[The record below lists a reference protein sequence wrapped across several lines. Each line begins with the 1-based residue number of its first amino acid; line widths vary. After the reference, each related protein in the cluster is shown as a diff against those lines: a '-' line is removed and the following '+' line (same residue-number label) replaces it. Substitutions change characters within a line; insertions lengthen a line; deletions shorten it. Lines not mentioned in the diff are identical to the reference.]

1 MKFRHLEYFV
11 AAAEELNFTHAA
23 DRLHVSQPPF
33 SKQIHDLEGELRMEL
48 FERRR
53 KGVALTPA
61 GKAFLVDARRILE
74 DCDASIKKA
83 QRISRGEIGELAI
96 GYMSAL
102 THDFLGKALEVW
114 RQTSPGIVVDCI
126 EMDTLS
132 QERAL
137 IEGRIAVGILVPSD
151 RPVLELLRVR
161 LLVKYP
167 VSLALPKSHPH
178 ADKPQIPLSL
188 LKDEP
193 FIGLNRMY
201 PNYGDWLLK
210 SCRRVGFKPRIVK
223 EADGA
228 ASALAFVAA
237 GFGVAVISEPLQK
250 IPAKN
255 VIFRDLAPEDRAW
268 VPVGAAWKPDGLT
281 APVCFSIR
289 RRVGSSLC
297 QRKRGRSGPQE
308 RSFVVSEGSSLCRSE
323 KQSAKVVHLQYYAH
337 RKRRLPLSVFSP
349 EYIDHLP
356 RQRRIL

>member
-11 AAAEELNFTHAA
+11 AAAEELNFSHAA

-33 SKQIHDLEGELRMEL
+33 SKQIHDLEGELMMEL

-53 KGVALTPA
+53 KGVTLTPA
-61 GKAFLVDARRILE
+61 GTGFLVDARRILE

-83 QRISRGEIGELAI
+83 QRISRGEVGELAI

-102 THDFLGKALEVW
+102 THDFMGKALEVW
-114 RQTSPGIVVDCI
+114 RQTSPGIVVDCV
-126 EMDTLS
+126 EMDTVT

-151 RPVLELLRVR
+151 RPVLELLRIR

-201 PNYGDWLLK
+201 PNYGAWLLK

-268 VPVGAAWKPDGLT
+268 VPVAAAWKPDALT
-281 APVCFSIR
+281 ATVSTQFVDLLAQACAGGNG
-289 RRVGSSLC
+289 GSPTHTKS
-297 QRKRGRSGPQE
+297 
-308 RSFVVSEGSSLCRSE
+308 
-323 KQSAKVVHLQYYAH
+323 
-337 RKRRLPLSVFSP
+337 RLN
-349 EYIDHLP
+349 
-356 RQRRIL
+356 

>member
-48 FERRR
+48 FERRL

-61 GKAFLVDARRILE
+61 GKAFLIDARRILE
-74 DCDASIKKA
+74 DCEVSIRKA
-83 QRISRGEIGELAI
+83 QRISRGEIGELAV
-96 GYMSAL
+96 GYMSAM
-102 THDFLGKALEVW
+102 THDFMGKALEVW
-114 RQTSPGIVVDCI
+114 RETSPGIVIDCI
-126 EMDTLS
+126 EMNTLT

-201 PNYGDWLLK
+201 PNYDDWLLK
-210 SCRRVGFKPRIVK
+210 SCKRVGFKPRIVK

-228 ASALAFVAA
+228 ASALAFVSA

-255 VIFRDLAPEDRAW
+255 VIFRDLTPEDKGW
-268 VPVGAAWKPDGLT
+268 VPVGAAWKPDAL
-281 APVCFSIR
+281 AAAVAS
-289 RRVGSSLC
+289 
-297 QRKRGRSGPQE
+297 Q
-308 RSFVVSEGSSLCRSE
+308 FVDVLV
-323 KQSAKVVHLQYYAH
+323 QSCANGNG
-337 RKRRLPLSVFSP
+337 KRRASGSA
-349 EYIDHLP
+349 
-356 RQRRIL
+356 